1 MHNGFGIYIISPW
14 ISSITLTLKEK
25 AGIKI
30 QKSMFL
36 ITMNVSLASFQLPNI
51 TLLYLDPYN
60 NTFGEEER
68 FVVFCTVILF
78 ILSIF
83 LTFLMLGI
91 VMFVKYGIEDAENN
105 KLLDELISFAMI
117 TSIFML
123 LPASILMT
131 YRNVFGPLPS
141 IFVTKILLNVQ
152 IVCPERFK

>member
-1 MHNGFGIYIISPW
+1 M
-14 ISSITLTLKEK
+14 L
-25 AGIKI
+25 
-30 QKSMFL
+30 L
-36 ITMNVSLASFQLPNI
+36 ITMNISLASFQLPNI

-60 NTFGEEER
+60 NTFGEEDW
-68 FVVFCTVILF
+68 FVVFCTAMLSI
-78 ILSIF
+78 ISIF

-91 VMFVKYGIEDAENN
+91 VMFVKYGIEDTENR

>member
-1 MHNGFGIYIISPW
+1 
-14 ISSITLTLKEK
+14 
-25 AGIKI
+25 
-30 QKSMFL
+30 MFL

-60 NTFGEEER
+60 NTFGEEDW

-83 LTFLMLGI
+83 LTFAMLGI

-141 IFVTKILLNVQ
+141 IFVTKILLNIQ
-152 IVCPERFK
+152 IVCPESDLNSKPKPKPCTTNFKSSWSR

>member
-1 MHNGFGIYIISPW
+1 
-14 ISSITLTLKEK
+14 
-25 AGIKI
+25 
-30 QKSMFL
+30 
-36 ITMNVSLASFQLPNI
+36 MNVSLASFQLPNI

-60 NTFGEEER
+60 NTFGEEDW

-83 LTFLMLGI
+83 LTFAMLGI

-123 LPASILMT
+123 LPASILML

-141 IFVTKILLNVQ
+141 ILVTKILLNIQ

>member
-1 MHNGFGIYIISPW
+1 M
-14 ISSITLTLKEK
+14 L
-25 AGIKI
+25 
-30 QKSMFL
+30 L
-36 ITMNVSLASFQLPNI
+36 ITMNISLASFQLPNI

-60 NTFGEEER
+60 NTFGEEDW
-68 FVVFCTVILF
+68 FVVFCTSMLF

-83 LTFLMLGI
+83 LTFAMLGI
-91 VMFVKYGIEDAENN
+91 VMFVKYGIEDTENR

-152 IVCPERFK
+152 IVCPEQFK

>member
-1 MHNGFGIYIISPW
+1 
-14 ISSITLTLKEK
+14 
-25 AGIKI
+25 
-30 QKSMFL
+30 MFL

-60 NTFGEEER
+60 NTFGEEDW

-83 LTFLMLGI
+83 LTFAMLGI

-141 IFVTKILLNVQ
+141 IFVTKILLNIQ